1 MKIKIIVLCLFLVL
15 SIFVTQKVEAVSGS
29 CSYHGGA
36 DCSAGADYDGSV
48 ICNDGWRDSSVGYY
62 ETSIC
67 RSTDIPLCVYPVGF
81 GCTDESSYNSRRAMW
96 ARSGYPDTMLS
107 NLQECRNQ
115 IDEYNRLK
123 SEYDSCL
130 YKMMNP
136 TPYPTPVATPFPTP
150 TPYYDPCPEGW
161 INLKSLN
168 LCLNPTTPTP
178 VPSVTLTPSPTEL
191 FKDLFK
197 NSTPTPAPKPKAIPK
212 VTPVPKI
219 KPAMPPSISPEPTAT
234 IEASKEVSVSS
245 NNALTKIFKIFRKI
259 KFW

>member
-1 MKIKIIVLCLFLVL
+1 MKIKIIVLYLFLVL
-15 SIFVTQKVEAVSGS
+15 SIFVTQKVEAVSGA
-29 CSYHGGA
+29 CSYHGGV
-36 DCSAGADYDGSV
+36 DCGAGPDYDGSV

-62 ETSIC
+62 GTSMC
-67 RSTDIPLCVYPVGF
+67 RSSDIPLCVYPVGI
-81 GCTDESSYNSRRAMW
+81 GCTDESSYNSMRAMW

-123 SEYDSCL
+123 AEYDSCL
-130 YKMMNP
+130 YRMMNP
-136 TPYPTPVATPFPTP
+136 TPYPTPILTPLPTA

-168 LCLNPTTPTP
+168 LCIKPATPTP
-178 VPSVTLTPSPTEL
+178 IPLVTPTPTPTEL

-197 NSTPTPAPKPKAIPK
+197 NYSSTPAPKPKVTPK
-212 VTPVPKI
+212 VTLTPKI
-219 KPAMPPSISPEPTAT
+219 RPTMSPSINPEPTAT
-234 IEASKEVSVSS
+234 IEARKEALVS
-245 NNALTKIFKIFRKI
+245 NNNTLTRVFNLFKKI